1 MKEAT
6 KILAIE
12 SQVDNALD
20 IAGKADKNKKTSNVW
35 FKLF

>member
-6 KILAIE
+6 KILAIK

-20 IAGKADKNKKTSNVW
+20 IAEKADKNKKTLNV
-35 FKLF
+35 

>member
-6 KILAIE
+6 KSLASK

-20 IAGKADKNKKTSNVW
+20 IAGKNGGKRKKTSDV
-35 FKLF
+35 